1 MKQLFKGLVIGLSL
15 LPALVMAHGAPRLQV
30 EESII
35 INAAPDKV
43 WAVISDF
50 GGLAAWHPAVESVDA
65 TGSEAGA
72 KRTFTVTGGATVGNE
87 LKKVDAEKMTLMY
100 TITDIS
106 KAGEIDD
113 QGHPHEVPAV
123 PVSKYKGWMSVSA
136 VDGGSEVKWWGKFF
150 RAYHGKQEVP
160 PAELGDDAATNAISG
175 FYKAGL
181 ESLKASLEK

>member
-1 MKQLFKGLVIGLSL
+1 MKQLFKGLITGLFL
-15 LPALVMAHGAPRLQV
+15 VPALVMAHGAPRLQV
-30 EESII
+30 EESIT
-35 INAAPDKV
+35 INAAPEKV
-43 WAVISDF
+43 WAVVSDF
-50 GGLAAWHPAVESVDA
+50 GGLAAWHPAVESVEA
-65 TGSEAGA
+65 TGNEKGA
-72 KRTFTVTGGATVGNE
+72 TRTLTLTGDATVGNE
-87 LKKVDAEKMTLMY
+87 LKKVDAEKMTIMY
-100 TITDIS
+100 AITDIS

-123 PVSKYKGWMSVSA
+123 PVSKYKGWISVTA

-160 PAELGDDAATNAISG
+160 PAELGDDAAKNAISG